1 MFINIFFSKC
11 PMFKVASIFLILAL
25 MLIPILIPAAP
36 VTLALGHRLSEGT
49 NSLNWSGYAVTA
61 SSGTVTA
68 VYGSWIV
75 PSVSCSK
82 QSTYVAFWAG
92 IDGFNSNTVEQA
104 GVLAQCSS
112 GKAYYSA
119 WYEFYPSPSVTIS
132 SITVAPGDTVSVS
145 VSYSSGSFY
154 ITVKDGSQTYTTSGS
169 VSGAQLSS
177 AECITERPAIAGS
190 LTKLA
195 DFGVVSFGYDYTKVS
210 QTCYATISGNTAP
223 FGSFT
228 SLQSINMVDN
238 RGAILAKPSTL
249 SSDGSS
255 FTVTWYRSN

>member
-1 MFINIFFSKC
+1 MCAKNMFINIFFSKC

-145 VSYSSGSFY
+145 VSYSSGS
-154 ITVKDGSQTYTTSGS
+154 

>member
-1 MFINIFFSKC
+1 ML
-11 PMFKVASIFLILAL
+11 KVASIFLILAL
-25 MLIPILIPAAP
+25 ILIPILLPAAP
-36 VTLALGHRLSEGT
+36 VNLALSHRLSEGT
-49 NSLNWSGYAVTA
+49 NSLNWSGYAVAA
-61 SSGTVTA
+61 SSGAVTA

-75 PSVSCSK
+75 PLVSCSK
-82 QSTYVAFWAG
+82 QSTYVAFWSG

-104 GVLAQCSS
+104 GVLAQCSN

-132 SITVAPGDTVSVS
+132 SITVKPGDVVSVA
-145 VSYSSGSFY
+145 VTYSSGLFY
-154 ITVKDGSQTYTTSGS
+154 ITVTDGSQKYSTHGS

-177 AECITERPAIAGS
+177 AECITERPSIAGS

-195 DFGVVSFGYDYTKVS
+195 DFGTVSFGYDYTKVS
-210 QTCYATISGNTAP
+210 QTCYATINGNTLP
-223 FGSFT
+223 FGSF
-228 SLQSINMVDN
+228 SSFQSITMVDN
-238 RGAILAKPSTL
+238 RGAILAKPSVI

>member
-1 MFINIFFSKC
+1 MCAKNMFINIFFSKC

-92 IDGFNSNTVEQA
+92 IDGFNSNTVSRQGYWLNAQA
-104 GVLAQCSS
+104 VKHTTRHGTSSTHLLA
-112 GKAYYSA
+112 
-119 WYEFYPSPSVTIS
+119 
-132 SITVAPGDTVSVS
+132 
-145 VSYSSGSFY
+145 
-154 ITVKDGSQTYTTSGS
+154 
-169 VSGAQLSS
+169 
-177 AECITERPAIAGS
+177 
-190 LTKLA
+190 
-195 DFGVVSFGYDYTKVS
+195 
-210 QTCYATISGNTAP
+210 
-223 FGSFT
+223 
-228 SLQSINMVDN
+228 
-238 RGAILAKPSTL
+238 
-249 SSDGSS
+249 
-255 FTVTWYRSN
+255 